1 MLLLVI
7 TIHAAPAV
15 WPDLT
20 KIHPC
25 DEIFKIYGHLL
36 TAKIVFG
43 NILNIFWQIIYAF
56 EQILM
61 TVNDQILNI

>member
-15 WPDLT
+15 WPDLM
-20 KIHPC
+20 KIHHC

-43 NILNIFWQIIYAF
+43 NILIIFWQIIYAF
-56 EQILM
+56 EQILII
-61 TVNDQILNI
+61 VNDQILNI